1 MGLQRSP
8 NKSGSFW
15 KKSGQEVSLERP
27 DAPQIV
33 DSGGSGPPTP
43 AHFHVER
50 SVLHGFFLSK
60 MLNWCI
66 LSVFVYLFFPV
77 RSLNFV
83 HPVF

>member
-1 MGLQRSP
+1 ML
-8 NKSGSFW
+8 
-15 KKSGQEVSLERP
+15 P
-27 DAPQIV
+27 DTV

-43 AHFHVER
+43 AQVHVER

-66 LSVFVYLFFPV
+66 LAVFVYLFFSV

-83 HPVF
+83 HPFF